1 MQDWADLWRPDLAGK
16 IAMVDSPREVIGAVL
31 KYLGA
36 SYNTSNIDSQVI
48 GGRNAVKDELATFRK
63 QVYPSICFS
72 NRCDQHVL
80 IFGDG
85 CLNVFLLKQY

>member
-1 MQDWADLWRPDLAGK
+1 MKYNELLLQDWADLWRPDLAGK

-48 GGRNAVKDELATFRK
+48 GGRNAVKDELATLRK
-63 QVYPSICFS
+63 QVYMFP
-72 NRCDQHVL
+72 
-80 IFGDG
+80 
-85 CLNVFLLKQY
+85 